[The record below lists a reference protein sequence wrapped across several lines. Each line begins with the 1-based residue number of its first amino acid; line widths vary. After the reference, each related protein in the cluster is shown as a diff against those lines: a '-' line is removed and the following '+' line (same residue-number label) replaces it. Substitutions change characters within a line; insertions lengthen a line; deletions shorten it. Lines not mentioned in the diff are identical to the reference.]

1 MNSRFSNTGSL
12 LFGFLIGFLT
22 AIYCTLNISLSKLIE
37 KTNETKSKLSI
48 NDKSIELNIQN
59 CNDLYHSVQD
69 ELSIFHPDIKNQKV
83 SLYKNKEILV
93 DDILYGYDIL
103 FEKNFLFATSS
114 WLGVQNQQDPS
125 DAHLLQEIIWK
136 LKPDLII
143 DLGTNTGGSALFFA
157 SIMNYY
163 NKFGKIVS
171 VDIKNFDQNW
181 IPGKCED
188 CINPMNT
195 ELWKNYVTFYQGST
209 TDLNIVSK
217 IREHAKNATCVF
229 VSQVNISLFID
240 FSDLFML
247 VLYL

>member
-1 MNSRFSNTGSL
+1 LYNSINQYKSINRYKTSFHKIIWIKNA
-12 LFGFLIGFLT
+12 FF
-22 AIYCTLNISLSKLIE
+22 
-37 KTNETKSKLSI
+37 KTNETKLKLSI
-48 NDKSIELNIQN
+48 NDKSIVEINIQN

-69 ELSIFHPDIKNQKV
+69 ELSIFHPDIRYKKV

-93 DDILYGYDIL
+93 DDILYGCDIL
-103 FEKNFLFATSS
+103 FERNFLFATSS

-163 NKFGKIVS
+163 NKFAKIVS

-195 ELWKNYVTFYQGST
+195 ELWKNYVHFIKARLQ
-209 TDLNIVSK
+209 IQ
-217 IREHAKNATCVF
+217 I
-229 VSQVNISLFID
+229 LFQK
-240 FSDLFML
+240 
-247 VLYL
+247 

>member
-1 MNSRFSNTGSL
+1 
-12 LFGFLIGFLT
+12 
-22 AIYCTLNISLSKLIE
+22 
-37 KTNETKSKLSI
+37 
-48 NDKSIELNIQN
+48 
-59 CNDLYHSVQD
+59 
-69 ELSIFHPDIKNQKV
+69 
-83 SLYKNKEILV
+83 
-93 DDILYGYDIL
+93 
-103 FEKNFLFATSS
+103 
-114 WLGVQNQQDPS
+114 
-125 DAHLLQEIIWK
+125 
-136 LKPDLII
+136 
-143 DLGTNTGGSALFFA
+143 
-157 SIMNYY
+157 MNYY

-247 VLYL
+247 VLYLQDASHDPLQVYNDIKTYSQFVTLGSYILVQDSKLDRFNKRYSNGIHHFTDKFLKENDKFIMDRSKELRFFYTQHAKGYLKRIK

>member
-1 MNSRFSNTGSL
+1 MSTRFPSNYCFL
-12 LFGFLIGFLT
+12 VIGFLIGFLA
-22 AIYCTLNISLSKLIE
+22 AIFCNLNISSIKQIA
-37 KTNETKSKLSI
+37 KTNENKPKLPIS
-48 NDKSIELNIQN
+48 DKQIELNIQN
-59 CNDLYHSVQD
+59 CNNLFHSVQD

-83 SLYKNKEILV
+83 SLYKDKEILV

-209 TDLNIVSK
+209 TDQNIVSK
-217 IREHAKNATCVF
+217 IREHAKNATCIF
-229 VSQVNISLFID
+229 VSQVNF
-240 FSDLFML
+240 
-247 VLYL
+247 YW